1 MSEHSA
7 PPHDLDAEAAV
18 LGAILFD
25 NMVYD
30 RVREILRPDDFYAMN
45 HQKLF
50 QHMAAMIESG
60 KTADG
65 VTLAERFTIDG
76 NFTGERGSEY
86 LGQLLDAAVFGS
98 EITDYS
104 LMVRDLSIR
113 RALVTMTADVHAAV
127 QTPQDGERPS
137 DWIALAHT
145 RLQEIEDRKMRASAW
160 EASSESSKRA
170 FAELEDR
177 VKNGKPGTVTGLMT
191 GLPDLDKRLG
201 GLRSGNLIIIA
212 GRPGMAKSGTA
223 GNIAASV
230 AGDGKIVGFFSLEME
245 KREQDVRLMSQMA
258 RKTGIGSVEY
268 VSANDGSL
276 GQNELAILRGG
287 REAIPDTLYLDETPA
302 LSAPDIAARCRA
314 LKRRAGGLDLVVI
327 DYLQIMNLMID
338 RGENMASAV
347 ARTSAALKRLAKEMG
362 IPVIALSQ
370 LSRKCEERDNKRP
383 ILSDLRDSGA
393 IEQDAD
399 IVIFVYR
406 DEYYIERAEPPHGA
420 KDTAAGKKWLD
431 WWMAADAA
439 KGVMELNVAKIRMGK
454 PGRVMAHYEAA
465 TDCLVSKKEEL
476 ENMEGNFA

>member
-1 MSEHSA
+1 
-7 PPHDLDAEAAV
+7 
-18 LGAILFD
+18 
-25 NMVYD
+25 
-30 RVREILRPDDFYAMN
+30 
-45 HQKLF
+45 
-50 QHMAAMIESG
+50 
-60 KTADG
+60 
-65 VTLAERFTIDG
+65 
-76 NFTGERGSEY
+76 
-86 LGQLLDAAVFGS
+86 
-98 EITDYS
+98 
-104 LMVRDLSIR
+104 
-113 RALVTMTADVHAAV
+113 
-127 QTPQDGERPS
+127 
-137 DWIALAHT
+137 
-145 RLQEIEDRKMRASAW
+145 
-160 EASSESSKRA
+160 
-170 FAELEDR
+170 
-177 VKNGKPGTVTGLMT
+177 
-191 GLPDLDKRLG
+191 
-201 GLRSGNLIIIA
+201 
-212 GRPGMAKSGTA
+212 
-223 GNIAASV
+223 
-230 AGDGKIVGFFSLEME
+230 ME

-420 KDTAAGKKWLD
+420 KDTPAGKKWLD

-476 ENMEGNFA
+476 ENTEGNFV